1 MSNNYISK
9 SKIYLCGITQN
20 KKDKIDELTKYIWD
34 DFDGLIFVDGG
45 SNDGTKELLE
55 SRKKEGAII
64 YRKWTNDHDFQMN
77 EILRQGPLK
86 IGDWFLLRDDE
97 ERLNPNFTKDIRQF
111 IQNLEQNKI
120 SSCWWLGKGFL
131 FKYYDD
137 MYFQSSPHW
146 GLVNV
151 RGRSI
156 DLGKHFGHTDEN
168 KQVTWNT
175 RIYNRERQ
183 DWYKHHLKYYWV
195 YGRSNHLLLGR
206 ENNIKEFEELEYN
219 RQNFRIYCSS
229 LGLDFTIESLHNFLL
244 SDKWQNDKI
253 FLEMFN
259 KEPILQRY
267 YLFFIKNIP
276 IDEITK
282 QWGT

>member
-1 MSNNYISK
+1 M
-9 SKIYLCGITQN
+9 KIYLCGITCN
-20 KKDKIDELTKYIWD
+20 RKGKIDELTKYIWH

-45 SNDGTKELLE
+45 STDGTKELLE
-55 SRKKEGAII
+55 SRKKAGSII

-97 ERLNPNFTKDIRQF
+97 ERLNPNFTKNIRDF
-111 IQNLEQNKI
+111 IQNLEKNQIN
-120 SSCWWLGKGFL
+120 SCWWLGKGFL

-137 MYFQSSPHW
+137 MSFQGSPHW
-146 GLVNV
+146 GLLNA
-151 RGRSI
+151 RGGSI
-156 DLGKHFGHTDEN
+156 DLGKYFGHTDED
-168 KQVTWNT
+168 KQITWNT
-175 RIYNRERQ
+175 RIYNRERR

-206 ENNIKEFEELEYN
+206 ENNIKEYQELEDN
-219 RQNFRIYCSS
+219 RQNFRIYCSN
-229 LGLDFTIESLHNFLL
+229 LGLDFTIESLHNFLAT
-244 SDKWQNDKI
+244 DKWKNDKV

-267 YLFFIKNIP
+267 YLYFIKNVP

>member
-1 MSNNYISK
+1 MN
-9 SKIYLCGITQN
+9 IYLCGITCDR
-20 KKDKIDELTKYIWD
+20 KEKIDELTKYIWD

-45 SNDGTKELLE
+45 STDGTKELLE
-55 SRKKEGAII
+55 SRKKAGSII

-86 IGDWFLLRDDE
+86 MGDWFLLRDDE
-97 ERLNPNFTKDIRQF
+97 ERLNPNFTKNIRNF
-111 IQNLEQNKI
+111 IQSLEKNRI
-120 SSCWWLGKGFL
+120 NSCWWLGKGFL

-137 MYFQSSPHW
+137 MSFQGSPHW
-146 GLVNV
+146 GLLNA
-151 RGRSI
+151 RAESI
-156 DLGKHFGHTDEN
+156 DLGKYFGHTDED
-168 KQVTWNT
+168 KQITWNT

-206 ENNIKEFEELEYN
+206 ENNIKEYQQLEDN
-219 RQNFRIYCSS
+219 RQNFRIYCSN
-229 LGLDFTIESLHNFLL
+229 LGLEFTIESLHNFLVT
-244 SDKWQNDKI
+244 DKWKNDKI

-267 YLFFIKNIP
+267 YLYFIKNIS